1 MKRKIVILVL
11 VLAVAATAIVC
22 VSCAKKEEA
31 LEKGMVSYT
40 ILNNTGKKVTGITL
54 SDTRS
59 DNKVTSKAGEG
70 GLPDGQS
77 IGLELQVVMENNA
90 PDVMFG
96 FTVEGGDNLVGH
108 IMQKSGTITLKLD
121 EEGRPAYDIS
131 EPGK

>member
-1 MKRKIVILVL
+1 MKKIIALVLVL
-11 VLAVAATAIVC
+11 VLALVVFS
-22 VSCAKKEEA
+22 SCSKKEETP
-31 LEKGMVSYT
+31 EKDTVSYT
-40 ILNNTGKKVTGITL
+40 IVNSTGKKVTEVTL
-54 SDTRS
+54 SDTRGDS
-59 DNKVTSKAGEG
+59 KVESKAGEG

>member
-1 MKRKIVILVL
+1 MKKIIALVLVL
-11 VLAVAATAIVC
+11 VLALVVFS
-22 VSCAKKEEA
+22 SCSKKEETP
-31 LEKGMVSYT
+31 EKDTVSYT
-40 ILNNTGKKVTGITL
+40 IVNSTGKKVTEGTL
-54 SDTRS
+54 SDTRG
-59 DNKVTSKAGEG
+59 DGKVESKAGEG

>member
-1 MKRKIVILVL
+1 MKKIIALVLVL
-11 VLAVAATAIVC
+11 VLALVVFS
-22 VSCAKKEEA
+22 SCSKKEET
-31 LEKGMVSYT
+31 LEKGTVSYT
-40 ILNNTGKKVTGITL
+40 IVNSTGKNVTEMTL

-59 DNKVTSKAGEG
+59 DTKVESKAGED

-77 IGLELQVVMENNA
+77 VALELQVMLEKNA

-121 EEGRPAYDIS
+121 EEGRPAFDIS
-131 EPGK
+131 ESGK

>member
-1 MKRKIVILVL
+1 MKKIIALVLVL
-11 VLAVAATAIVC
+11 VLALVVFS
-22 VSCAKKEEA
+22 SCSKKEETP
-31 LEKGMVSYT
+31 EKDTVSYT
-40 ILNNTGKKVTGITL
+40 IVNSTGKKVTEVTL
-54 SDTRS
+54 SDTRG
-59 DNKVTSKAGEG
+59 DGKVESKAGEG